1 MYICACVYI
10 GHLLECVSSSES
22 PFNCPQG
29 RTLPEAMFC
38 MIPSSRT
45 QLDQRRLPWEFG
57 IRNETV
63 RLSVFL
69 WLDPQHREVET
80 GGSHV
85 SHVAWGTVY
94 PTWVLSAA
102 HNLVQTLAEAWLVPE
117 TLLPVSLSLNS
128 FLSGLSEL

>member
-1 MYICACVYI
+1 MYVCACVYI
-10 GHLLECVSSSES
+10 GHLLEYMSSSES
-22 PFNCPQG
+22 PLTVCPQG
-29 RTLPEAMFC
+29 WTIPEAMFC

-63 RLSVFL
+63 RFSVFL
-69 WLDPQHREVET
+69 WLDPQHGEVER

-85 SHVAWGTVY
+85 SHMAGGTVY

-102 HNLVQTLAEAWLVPE
+102 HNLVQTLTEAWLVVSE
-117 TLLPVSLSLNS
+117 TLLPISLSLNS
-128 FLSGLSEL
+128 SLA